1 MISQDQASQTAIAQG
16 YPAFVKLG
24 AFNYL
29 DFAGPTQAKTI
40 DFNLPNGMYVNRAMT
55 FIKTAFLGGG
65 FTTLFFKVGGFS
77 LRTIVASSVPAL
89 VPYIIFAGS
98 KVAPN
103 QISVTLQVSALNVT
117 SDCFQ
122 GECEVWALLSERP

>member
-1 MISQDQASQTAIAQG
+1 MISQDQASQIAIEQG
-16 YPAFVKLG
+16 YPSFVKLG

-40 DFNLPNGMYVNRAMT
+40 NFNLPNGMYVNRAMT
-55 FIKTAFLGGG
+55 FVKTAFLGGG

-77 LRTIVASSVPAL
+77 LRTAVASSVTTL
-89 VPYIIFAGS
+89 IPYIIFAGS
-98 KVAPN
+98 KVLPDEIN
-103 QISVTLQVSALNVT
+103 VTLQVSALNVT

-122 GECEVWALLSERP
+122 GECEVWALLSMRP